1 MVLDSRTKR
10 AFLSKARHN
19 LKNPVNAILGYS
31 EMLIED
37 CEDEG
42 LASSVDDISK
52 LNQAGREIL
61 SHIETC
67 LSDNRL
73 LDPNKT
79 IMELGREIEIQ
90 IRTPLNTVVGLA
102 ELLQESDSELNNKIE
117 HFRDDLGKIITSA
130 KMLSDEIENV
140 IHFKTSDAEE
150 IRSNSLNTGHLSMI
164 KDVIDSIEPINPDE
178 IKDRSIGDI
187 LVVDDN
193 PNNTELLKKRL
204 KKQGHNVF
212 VANNGREALVEIM
225 TNADSLDLVLLDI
238 VMPEMNGYE
247 VLKFIKNDKRFYYLP
262 VIMISSMDD
271 PDSIYRCI
279 DIGADDYIQK
289 PFEQAILDARISNC
303 IEKKQL
309 RDKEKDLIIELE
321 KEREKSDNLLF
332 NILPKEIADRLKLG
346 ETNIANKHHDL
357 TIIFADIVKFTPQA
371 KDMNP
376 EDIVSTLNNIFTEFD
391 TLAQRFGLE
400 KIKTI
405 GDSYFAVSGLNGE
418 KIKSAVDTVFF
429 GIEILKSIKILNKSN
444 DMMDLELRIGI
455 HSGSAVSGVI
465 GKKKFAFDIW
475 GSTINFA
482 NRLETTSPEGKIH
495 ISEETK
501 VLIEKEN
508 RFKID
513 PLKKIDIKGI
523 GEVQTYTVSS
533 I

>member
-1 MVLDSRTKR
+1 MALDKRTKK

-42 LASSVDDISK
+42 LTAAVDDISK

-61 SHIETC
+61 SHIEIC
-67 LSDNRL
+67 LSDNKL
-73 LDPNKT
+73 LNPKKT

-102 ELLQESDSELNNKIE
+102 ELLKENNSEENNVIE
-117 HFRDDLGKIITSA
+117 NFNDDLGKIIASA
-130 KMLSDEIENV
+130 NMLSDEIQNV
-140 IHFKTSDAEE
+140 IHFKTSDTEQ
-150 IRSNSLNTGHLSMI
+150 IRQNSLNTGHLTMI

-178 IKDRSIGDI
+178 IKDRSIGTI

-193 PNNTELLKKRL
+193 PNNTELLQKRL
-204 KKQGHNVF
+204 EKQGHKVR
-212 VANNGREALVEIM
+212 VANNGREALIEIM
-225 TNADSLDLVLLDI
+225 TNADILDLVLLDI

-289 PFEQAILDARISNC
+289 PFEQAILDARIANC

-309 RDKEKDLIIELE
+309 RDKEKKLIIELE
-321 KEREKSDNLLF
+321 KEREKSDNILF
-332 NILPKEIADRLKLG
+332 NILPKDIADRLKHG
-346 ETNIANKHHDL
+346 ETNIADKHHDI

-371 KDMNP
+371 MLMKP

-391 TLAQRFGLE
+391 VLAQRFGIE

-405 GDSYFAVSGLNGE
+405 GDSYFAVAGLNGG
-418 KIKSAVDTVFF
+418 KTKSAIDTVFF
-429 GIEILKSIKILNKSN
+429 GIELLNTIKIINKTNNMMHLN
-444 DMMDLELRIGI
+444 LRVGI

-501 VLIEKEN
+501 ILIEKEK
-508 RFKID
+508 RFEIEH
-513 PLKKIDIKGI
+513 LKKIDIKGI
-523 GEVQTYTVSS
+523 GEVQTFTVS
-533 I
+533 